1 MEEIYMWI
9 EQYSGVSYD
18 MSDIPELYDK
28 YAPFVSPY
36 DWKTAI
42 LMCLDRL
49 PDAVDVINTY
59 ANYIPD
65 RLPGKREM
73 KSLVIQ
79 DATDKIVES
88 VKRVTNALDLEFPKV
103 QSLDDLA
110 NVVNVLSDLL
120 DLLINTSLEVFT
132 KNKVFEKYEEDN
144 DDILEE
150 IFEMSRSDI
159 SNMKFTVDAK
169 REEYY
174 DSLEEE

>member
-1 MEEIYMWI
+1 
-9 EQYSGVSYD
+9 
-18 MSDIPELYDK
+18 
-28 YAPFVSPY
+28 
-36 DWKTAI
+36 
-42 LMCLDRL
+42 
-49 PDAVDVINTY
+49 
-59 ANYIPD
+59 
-65 RLPGKREM
+65 M

-120 DLLINTSLEVFT
+120 DLLINTSLEVFM
-132 KNKVFEKYEEDN
+132 KNKVFEKYEEEN